1 MTALPRRRAS
11 PPLLALLALL
21 MSMGALSGCVAMAVG
36 GAVVG
41 GAVTVA
47 STAVSAGVD
56 VGKGVVNVASAPFG
70 SGKDK

>member
-1 MTALPRRRAS
+1 MK
-11 PPLLALLALL
+11 ALLRIATLAIAA
-21 MSMGALSGCVAMAVG
+21 GALDGCVAMAVG

-47 STAVSAGVD
+47 STAVSAGVA
-56 VGKGVVNVASAPFG
+56 VGKGVVNVATAPFG